1 MVLGDLLQLLGSR
14 QKGRAQ
20 KKLIRGSKQALD
32 DLRSSRKEFT
42 SGMES
47 LIGGLPQVD
56 LSDLNLQDL
65 NLSDINLS
73 DLSVLSELNLNQGMS
88 RRDIEEI
95 VSNARE
101 QQKMALSGRMTGA
114 EMMRD
119 TVRQT
124 GADAFA
130 RARNVGSTGLDLLG
144 AIGAIQ
150 GGENEAMRSVDIE
163 ELNRRQSAIDFAN
176 ERVNQALSERITFD
190 RDVRNF
196 ERDNALAEFQA
207 AREAEITNLN
217 LLRQRELQEANFR
230 RSGELAMFDAQR
242 SNRMAEFDARR
253 AEEMER
259 YRNQLLGVEMRQ
271 NLLGAN
277 RDMQLQEI
285 AQRGA
290 ITSAQAARMSSVG
303 DIFSGIGGRINDAE
317 SQILSAILGG
327 MGTGAIGAA
336 GAGAGA
342 AGAASSSVPW
352 YQQMYTQQV
361 GSNFDWLNN
370 SMGR

>member
-20 KKLIRGSKQALD
+20 KKLIRGSQEALRG
-32 DLRSSRKEFT
+32 LKSSRQEFT
-42 SGMES
+42 SGMED
-47 LIGGLPQVD
+47 LIRNLPQVD
-56 LSDLNLQDL
+56 LSDLNLEDL

-73 DLSVLSELNLNQGMS
+73 DLSVLSELNLDQGMS

-101 QQKMALSGRMTGA
+101 QQKMALSGRITGA

-190 RDVRNF
+190 RDVRDF
-196 ERDNALAEFQA
+196 ERQNALAEFQA

-217 LLRQRELQEANFR
+217 LLRQREFQEANFR

-253 AEEMER
+253 SEELER

-290 ITSAQAARMSSVG
+290 ITSAQAARMSSLG
-303 DIFSGIGGRINDAE
+303 DVFSGIGRRINDAE

-327 MGTGAIGAA
+327 MGTGAIG
-336 GAGAGA
+336 GAGA
-342 AGAASSSVPW
+342 ASAGTAMGSNVPW
-352 YQQMYTQQV
+352 YQQSYLNQV
-361 GSNFDWLNN
+361 GGNFDWLNN